1 MFAVAEL
8 VLIGY
13 DCITNIH
20 CFNEMKAI
28 ILMVITLSYT
38 YFLTTQVLFHQT

>member
-28 ILMVITLSYT
+28 ILMVITLSY
-38 YFLTTQVLFHQT
+38 LTVFKMHLPLAR